1 MQEKGAHASWAL
13 PRQKEGTMKA
23 ILTKIIPCTN
33 TKPTRIKAYTEGG
46 NSLTLSWSTCEREG
60 RHETGQ
66 GHLYAAQQLAT
77 KMNWSTDLLGGGTP
91 EGYAFVFADT
101 RIR

>member
-1 MQEKGAHASWAL
+1 
-13 PRQKEGTMKA
+13 MKA

-46 NSLTLSWSTCEREG
+46 NHLTLSWSCCDTDG
-60 RHETGQ
+60 RTQGQ
-66 GHLYAAQQLAT
+66 AHLYAARQLAK
-77 KMNWSTDLLGGGTP
+77 KMHWSDQLLGGGTP
-91 EGYAFVFADT
+91 EGYVFVFADT

>member
-1 MQEKGAHASWAL
+1 
-13 PRQKEGTMKA
+13 MKA

-46 NSLTLSWSTCEREG
+46 NSLTISASSCDESG
-60 RHETGQ
+60 RDSSFM
-66 GHLYAAQQLAT
+66 HLYAAKQLAK
-77 KMNWSTDLLGGGTP
+77 KMNWSDQLLGGGTP

>member
-1 MQEKGAHASWAL
+1 
-13 PRQKEGTMKA
+13 MKA

-46 NSLTLSWSTCEREG
+46 NSITLSWGECTE
-60 RHETGQ
+60 Q
-66 GHLYAAQQLAT
+66 GLNNGLSHLYAAKKLAE
-77 KMNWSTDLLGGGTP
+77 KMKWSTNLLGGGTP
-91 EGYAFVFADT
+91 TGYAFVFADT